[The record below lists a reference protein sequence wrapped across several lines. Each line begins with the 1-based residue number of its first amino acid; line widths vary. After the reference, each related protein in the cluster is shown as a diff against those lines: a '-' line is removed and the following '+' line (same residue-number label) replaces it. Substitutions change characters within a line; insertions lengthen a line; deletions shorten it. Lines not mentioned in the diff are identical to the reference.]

1 MENHC
6 IHEMEQENKDMYISM
21 INWFEEV
28 IKNRSKILMS
38 KEL

>member
-6 IHEMEQENKDMYISM
+6 IHEMERDNKDMYIDM
-21 INWFEEV
+21 INRFEQV
-28 IKNRSKILMS
+28 IKSRSKTLMN